1 MSDELSKL
9 RNQVE
14 ELQQLVKKQ
23 NLLISKTGQSVL
35 ELQVAK
41 QKSDV
46 EDFDSKYS
54 GFNKGGKTSV
64 TAASHGDT
72 TDFATNE
79 DLVQLVGELQGQLES
94 IEERSI
100 RRLVNSTKT
109 EKKDY
114 LAPLPNSDGEI
125 PSVSES
131 FFPRSLGDFE
141 SVSDVDLFK
150 LAKFYELLAPSL
162 KEQEKFEDYLEGKL
176 ENFHINDMSE
186 EDVKKELA
194 NFTADQ
200 LVETFNDVARFLGVK
215 SRRGTDI
222 W

>member
-1 MSDELSKL
+1 MSDELLKL
-9 RNQVE
+9 KTQVE

-46 EDFDSKYS
+46 DGLDTQFS
-54 GFNKGGKTSV
+54 GFGKGGKTS
-64 TAASHGDT
+64 TSSAHNDPT

-125 PSVSES
+125 PVVADG
-131 FFPRSLGDFE
+131 FFPRSLEDFE
-141 SVSDVDLFK
+141 TISNVDLFR
-150 LAKFYELLAPSL
+150 LAKYYELLPPSL

-176 ENFHINDMSE
+176 ENFHINDLPE
-186 EDVKKELA
+186 EDVKKELG
-194 NFTADQ
+194 NFSADQ

>member
-1 MSDELSKL
+1 MSEELSKL
-9 RNQVE
+9 KSQVE

-35 ELQVAK
+35 EMQVAK

-54 GFNKGGKTSV
+54 GFNKSGKSGSS
-64 TAASHGDT
+64 AGHNDA
-72 TDFATNE
+72 TDFATND

-100 RRLVNSTKT
+100 RRLVNSTKV

-125 PSVSES
+125 PTITEG
-131 FFPRSLGDFE
+131 FFPRSLEDFE
-141 SVSDVDLFK
+141 NVSDVDLFK
-150 LAKFYELLAPSL
+150 LAKFYELLAPSV

-176 ENFHINDMSE
+176 DNFHINDLPE
-186 EDVKKELA
+186 EDIKKELE
-194 NFTADQ
+194 NFSADQ
-200 LVETFNDVARFLGVK
+200 LTETFNDVARFLGVK
-215 SRRGTDI
+215 SRRGADI